1 MDAKL
6 GDIQMGVSNVM
17 EGSTGSDETLAITVN
32 EHQVVRGK
40 PVLQIAGPENDRRS
54 LTFFFDETF
63 CDVGVQDAKLRAA
76 HLTRT
81 PLPLTLGHI
90 YLRKHFVVEKVSIGL
105 RKTDRRG
112 RPVRIEGRIDLI
124 EGRRGG
130 IGGLIGAA
138 VSAVATLNPLLRSG
152 S

>member
-17 EGSTGSDETLAITVN
+17 EGPTASEETLATTVN

-40 PVLQIAGPENDRRS
+40 PPLQIAGQENDRRKLS
-54 LTFFFDETF
+54 FFFDETF
-63 CDVGVQDAKLRAA
+63 CDVPAQDAKLRAA

-90 YLRKHFVVEKVSIGL
+90 YLRKHFVVEKVHITL
-105 RKTDRRG
+105 RKMDRRG
-112 RPVRIEGRIDLI
+112 RPARIEGKIDLI
-124 EGRRGG
+124 EGKRGRF
-130 IGGLIGAA
+130 GGLVGAA
-138 VSAVATLNPLLRSG
+138 VSAVASLNPLLRSG